1 MRIEFDKQGYVSCI
15 LYGCSSGSCV
25 EYTGLV
31 PTQPKEYADID
42 DWAENAQTRAYYLD
56 VQGNLIYDAERAAE
70 LEGLVGVSPHVYSS
84 DETMTEK
91 TWIDG
96 KPIFRKVFSVSAI
109 SKGGVGQVDISSIS
123 STFNMVSMTGMGVS
137 SDGRVVLPSVN
148 RDKTYEIGVNFGN
161 DDTMVNIWCGSS
173 ISLTK
178 GHIILEYTK

>member
-1 MRIEFDKQGYVSCI
+1 MHIELDKNRYVCCI
-15 LYGCSSGSCV
+15 LYGCHTSNCI
-25 EYTGLV
+25 EYTGKV
-31 PTQPKEYADID
+31 PTEPEEYADID
-42 DWAENAQTRAYYLD
+42 AWAENAQTRAYYVD
-56 VQGNLIYDAERAAE
+56 DQGDLIYDAERAAE
-70 LEGLVGVSPHVYSS
+70 LEHQVEISPNVYSS

-96 KPIFRKVFSVSAI
+96 KPIFRKVFSVGAI
-109 SKGGVGQVDISSIS
+109 SKGGVGQVDISSIG